1 MSKPE
6 EDITKKKITD
16 QDEGFPSGSDGKEF
30 VCN

>member
-6 EDITKKKITD
+6 EDITKKKSTD
-16 QDEGFPSGSDGKEF
+16 QDEGFSSGSDGKEF